1 MASQAKSTV
10 LKDVLFWILAIIITL
25 FAARYQRTTGPT
37 YPITGTALFEGTKIS
52 YNFHRSH
59 GGVGD
64 QPVEVQVPDTSVV
77 GFLEYR
83 HYPTN
88 ESWSNEALVRKG
100 NDLVGTLPHQPPAGK
115 LEYRIIFR
123 KGNSQISIP
132 PKEAAV
138 IRFKG
143 EVPLAVL
150 LPHIFFMFLA
160 MLFSTRAGLEALF
173 NPDGHLKTY
182 TYWTG
187 GLLAIGGFILGP
199 LVQKFAFGALWTGIP
214 FGWDL
219 TDNKTFIALI
229 GWLIA
234 LIAVIKKGRNGR
246 WWVVFASLIMIV
258 IFLIPHSMHG
268 SEIKYDEAGHVI
280 RNHP

>member
-1 MASQAKSTV
+1 MTSQEKSPV
-10 LKDVLFWILAIIITL
+10 LKETLFWGLAIIITL
-25 FAARYQRTTGPT
+25 FAAHYQRTTGPT
-37 YPITGTALFEGTKIS
+37 YPITGTVSLDGMKIS
-52 YNFHRSH
+52 YYLHRSH

-64 QPVEVQVPDTSVV
+64 QPVEIQVPDTLVE
-77 GFLEYR
+77 GILEYR
-83 HYPTN
+83 HYPTD
-88 ESWSNEALVRKG
+88 ESWTSEKLVRKG
-100 NDLVGTLPHQPPAGK
+100 RRLVGTLPHQPPAGK
-115 LEYRIIFR
+115 LEYRVILKR
-123 KGNSQISIP
+123 GDVQISIP

-143 EVPLAVL
+143 MVPHAVL
-150 LPHIFFMFLA
+150 FPHIFFMFLA

-173 NPDGHLKTY
+173 NPDGRLKTY
-182 TYWTG
+182 TYWTV

-219 TDNKTFIALI
+219 TDNKTLIALA
-229 GWLIA
+229 GWVIA
-234 LIAVIKKGRNGR
+234 LIAVIKKGRKGR

-268 SEIKYDEAGHVI
+268 SELKYDEAGHVI
-280 RNHP
+280 RNHS